1 MNLIVIMSILYGL
14 QFIVASVLNSLII
27 IAFLRSNTLQKVP
40 TSILVSLV
48 SFINLVQ
55 LFGVS
60 LIWFINLIFDLHL
73 ETNSWTWCKFNSFFQ
88 LFTFHWFS
96 FIFVSIP
103 VDLCLNM
110 KYVYCRM
117 RYSSIKAI
125 VSYASLLGF
134 LAFSIT
140 FPVVYLLDDLR
151 KSNSSSQ
158 SDPILICLAPF
169 AFNYNHILIV
179 ISSCHLFY
187 RPLLKFY

>member
-1 MNLIVIMSILYGL
+1 MDLIENMSILYGF
-14 QFIVASVLNSLII
+14 QFIVATVLNSLII
-27 IAFLRSNTLQKVP
+27 IAFLRSNALQKVP

-48 SFINLVQ
+48 SFINLIQ
-55 LFGVS
+55 LFGIS
-60 LIWFINLIFDLHL
+60 LIWFINLIFNLRL

-110 KYVYCRM
+110 KCVYCRM

-125 VSYASLLGF
+125 ISYASLLGF

-140 FPVVYLLDDLR
+140 IPAVYLLDDLR
-151 KSNSSSQ
+151 RSNSSSQ
-158 SDPILICLAPF
+158 SDSILICLAPF
-169 AFNYNHILIV
+169 AFNYNHV
-179 ISSCHLFY
+179 E
-187 RPLLKFY
+187 LKSN